1 MIRAHV
7 FRQGREVTDVDIDSL
22 SEVRTEKGTVVW
34 VDLVS
39 PTEPE
44 LAKIAEEF
52 GVEESTLR
60 ECARRHQRPKL
71 EENGDY
77 LLVVSYG
84 AKLAKRAGIAE
95 LHELDIL
102 AGKGWLI
109 TVHGG
114 KPLDSEETARRVGA
128 HPEMF
133 RSGSGFLLYVV
144 LDELVDTFFPAL
156 DRIGERI
163 ENLEQAIFQ
172 DRRPTQVS
180 ATIFQVRKELIAIR
194 RLTGPM
200 RDAMVVLLRR
210 DLGFF
215 SREAQRYLQDVY
227 DHLIRVVE
235 QVEDYQ
241 DLSSN
246 ALDVN
251 LTMASNRVNE
261 VARSLTA
268 YAAIFAAVTLVTGIY
283 GMNFEHMPELG
294 WSFGYGYALGLM
306 VVAAGALWLYFRRK
320 DWL

>member
-1 MIRAHV
+1 MIRAYV

-215 SREAQRYLQDVY
+215 SSEAQSYLQ
-227 DHLIRVVE
+227 
-235 QVEDYQ
+235 
-241 DLSSN
+241 
-246 ALDVN
+246 
-251 LTMASNRVNE
+251 E
-261 VARSLTA
+261 V
-268 YAAIFAAVTLVTGIY
+268 
-283 GMNFEHMPELG
+283 
-294 WSFGYGYALGLM
+294 
-306 VVAAGALWLYFRRK
+306 
-320 DWL
+320 